1 MKLPSFLEKIE
12 TKTKNWPVFL
22 LVLLFLVLILRLP
35 SLFEPCWY
43 GDEGVYLTLGQSIRQ
58 GQTLYRDIHDNKPPL
73 LYWLAAIAGNVF
85 WFRFIL
91 LVWMMGT
98 TIAFFKLTNKFFKS
112 KNLTLVLTTL
122 FVLLTSLPVFEGLI
136 TNAEHFFIGLVILGV
151 YFFLEKK
158 LWRSGLLMGTAFLFK
173 SHPFFDWLALL
184 IFSFLLSFASAK
196 NKKDFF
202 DQIKAKMPLVIGFLV
217 LPLLIFIFYALK
229 PGALFYYWESAW
241 LQNLPY
247 LSSWGGQKEA
257 SLLSNQLFWRGI
269 ILVVVLAGVFWQRKF
284 FFKNKRFLL
293 VFLWSV
299 LAIFG
304 AFLSSRPY
312 SHYLLQVV
320 APLLILS
327 GFLFVFLFE
336 KKIRFFLIGIIPV
349 VFLVAGFFGY
359 RFYTYAVIP
368 YYQNFVQ
375 FALGKKDRQEY
386 FNWFDQDVSENY
398 QAAEFI
404 SEALPWGE
412 KIFVWGNQ
420 PHIYALSRRLPA
432 GRYTTAYHIRDF
444 DRFQEVFSAIK
455 KNLPKIVVYD
465 RDYQYPF
472 PDLLTFLNKNY
483 YPIEEFGSLQ
493 VWFLFQEI

>member
-1 MKLPSFLEKIE
+1 MKLSSFLEKIE
-12 TKTKNWPVFL
+12 SKTKNWPAFL
-22 LVLLFLVLILRLP
+22 LVLLFLILVLRLP
-35 SLFEPCWY
+35 SLFEPFWY
-43 GDEGVYLTLGQSIRQ
+43 GDEGIYLTLGQSVRQ

-98 TIAFFKLTNKFFKS
+98 TIAFFKLAKKFFKS

-122 FVLLTSLPVFEGLI
+122 FVFLTSLPIFEGPI

-151 YFFLEKK
+151 YFFLEEK
-158 LWRSGLLMGTAFLFK
+158 LWHSGLMMGAAFLFK
-173 SHPFFDWLALL
+173 SPPLFDWSALL
-184 IFSFLLSFASAK
+184 IFSFLLSFTLAK
-196 NKKDFF
+196 NKEDFF
-202 DQIKAKMPLVIGFLV
+202 AKVKAKAPLVIGFLIP
-217 LPLLIFIFYALK
+217 PLLTFVFYALR

-269 ILVVVLAGVFWQRKF
+269 ILMIVLLGIFWQRKF
-284 FFKNKRFLL
+284 FLKNKRFLL
-293 VFLWSV
+293 VFLWLF

-312 SHYLLQVV
+312 PHYLLQVV
-320 APLLILS
+320 APLLILF

-336 KKIRFFLIGIIPV
+336 KKIRLLLVGIIPV
-349 VFLVAGFFGY
+349 VFLVAGFFSY
-359 RFYTYAVIP
+359 HFYTHTVVS
-368 YYQNFVQ
+368 YYQNFAQ
-375 FALGKKDRQEY
+375 FALGRKNRQEY
-386 FNWFDQDVSENY
+386 FSWFGQDVLENY
-398 QAAEFI
+398 QVVEFI
-404 SEALPWGE
+404 SQALPWNE
-412 KIFVWGNQ
+412 EIFVWGNQ
-420 PHIYALSRRLPA
+420 PHIYALSRHLPA
-432 GRYTTAYHIRDF
+432 GRYTVAYHIRDF
-444 DRFQEVFSAIK
+444 DRHQEVLSAIK
-455 KNLPKIVVYD
+455 TNLPKIVVYD
-465 RDYQYPF
+465 RDYRYSF

-493 VWFLFQEI
+493 VWFLF